1 MAYDPST
8 ARMDKLADIMADGC
22 PSLTDAAYRMR
33 MPVQQVERLWK
44 LIRQGLG
51 AQAR

>member
-1 MAYDPST
+1 MPRDPLTS
-8 ARMDKLADIMADGC
+8 RMDKLADLMADGC
-22 PSLTDAAYRMR
+22 PTLTGAAYRMR

-51 AQAR
+51 DQAK